1 MFRSARI
8 ALACLA
14 LTTGPA
20 AYADTPP
27 VQSYQGPVTTIV
39 MIKTPPSISRA
50 QIDTAMKDAIPLYQK
65 IPGLVRKYFI
75 VNADSFGGMYLWKD
89 KAAADAW
96 YNEGWRAR
104 VKAQFGTD
112 PTLIYFDSPVQIDN
126 SAKVE
131 GQ

>member
-1 MFRSARI
+1 MFQSARLAI
-8 ALACLA
+8 AGLA
-14 LTTGPA
+14 LGACPA
-20 AYADTPP
+20 AFAETPAAQ
-27 VQSYQGPVTTIV
+27 VDQGPVTTIV
-39 MIKTPPSISRA
+39 MIKTPPSISRR
-50 QIDTAMKDAIPLYQK
+50 QIDEAMQDAIPLYQK

-96 YNEGWRAR
+96 YDDGWRAR

-112 PTLIYFDSPVQIDN
+112 PTLIFFDSPVQVDN
-126 SAKVE
+126 SATGG